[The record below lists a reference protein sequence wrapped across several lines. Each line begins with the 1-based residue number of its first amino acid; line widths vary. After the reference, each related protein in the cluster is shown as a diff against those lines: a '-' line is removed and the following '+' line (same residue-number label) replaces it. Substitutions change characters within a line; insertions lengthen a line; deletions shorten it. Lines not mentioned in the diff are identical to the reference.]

1 VKPARGGLGRA
12 LDRPDAGI
20 RFYLFYGPD
29 EGQSRGHGDRL
40 LKGLGAEKA
49 SVPAQ
54 SVKSDPALLADEAGA
69 IELFGGK
76 RALWIEPAGDEIAEG
91 VAALLDAPGAESPA
105 IAIAGVLRRT
115 STLVKLAESHP
126 LALAHI
132 SYDLSERDSE
142 QLVEQ
147 IAGGEGLRLAPG
159 VAARIA
165 ASANNDRGIIVQEV
179 VKLALYTGA
188 SAQSPALAGH
198 DDVDSVGIGAE
209 GDSTRLGDLAL
220 AGDLTALSHE
230 LDVAAADAVPVSVV
244 RALQRR
250 LLMLAPI
257 RARVD
262 RGERPHDAVT
272 SAGKSVFWKDKD
284 LVARLVSLWDSKA
297 LARVVE
303 RSGELERRLMRSDSP
318 PDLEALEEE
327 LVAIAR
333 TAKRR

>member
-12 LDRPDAGI
+12 LDRPDPAI
-20 RFYLFYGPD
+20 RFYLFHGPD
-29 EGQSRGHGDRL
+29 ESQSRGHGERL
-40 LKGLGAEKA
+40 LKGLDAEKSA
-49 SVPAQ
+49 VAAQ
-54 SVKSDPALLADEAGA
+54 SVKSDPALLADEAAA
-69 IELFGGK
+69 IGLFGGK

-105 IAIAGVLRRT
+105 IAIAGGLRKT
-115 STLVKLAESHP
+115 SPLVKLAEAHP

-132 SYDLSERDSE
+132 SYELNEQDSER
-142 QLVEQ
+142 LVEQ
-147 IAGGEGLRLAPG
+147 IAAGEGLRLAPG

-165 ASANNDRGIIVQEV
+165 ASAGNDRGVIVQEV
-179 VKLALYTGA
+179 VKLALYVGA
-188 SAQSPALAGH
+188 SAEAPAAGGH
-198 DDVDSVGIGAE
+198 EDVDQIGIGAE
-209 GDSTRLGDLAL
+209 GDSMLLGDLAL
-220 AGDLTALSHE
+220 SGDLAALSHQ
-230 LDVAAADAVPVSVV
+230 LDSAAADAVPVSVV

-284 LVARLVSLWDSKA
+284 FVTRLVSLWDSKA
-297 LARVVE
+297 LGRVLE

-333 TAKRR
+333 TARRR